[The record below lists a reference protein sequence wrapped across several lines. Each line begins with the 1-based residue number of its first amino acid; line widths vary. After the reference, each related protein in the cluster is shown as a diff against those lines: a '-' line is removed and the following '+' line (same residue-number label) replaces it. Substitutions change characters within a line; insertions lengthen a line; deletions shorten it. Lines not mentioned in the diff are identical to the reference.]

1 MSVRMKGSKYY
12 IAFRWKQHRMDTS
25 SSATSVAEAKKIEKA
40 VKTAFKIHRFDHLD
54 PMSLEVVMRIF
65 LNKGWKIPAE
75 LEAPDPQEALTLLLG
90 IRDYLEAD
98 EKNRTERK
106 VYAIDRLVE
115 FFGEGTPLEKISVS
129 QIKRYRR
136 HRLSEGVSN
145 GTVNIEI
152 SALSGI
158 FREQLEKG
166 ALDSNPCSMV
176 TPLPPTQRD
185 TYISWTDFQEMRK
198 VAGWLKPIVEI
209 LYYTG
214 MRPSE
219 VFNLNWTE
227 VNFSRRMIILPP
239 SRTKEGK
246 NEKQKVLRPKPVPM
260 RREVYDLLWSMRHQD
275 GNVVKLSGRVFEHKG
290 RVITRSTKRKCWARI
305 SRLTELQGVEL
316 RDLRHTFKTN
326 AALSGMDRTIR
337 NAIVGHATR
346 LPVEDLYIHIPDH
359 KFLEAV
365 DSMTF
370 DHGGSH
376 GDFANKEKSDA
387 KMTPYS
393 TEKQKGQT
401 AV

>member
-1 MSVRMKGSKYY
+1 M
-12 IAFRWKQHRMDTS
+12 
-25 SSATSVAEAKKIEKA
+25 AEAKRIEKA
-40 VKTAFKIHRFDHLD
+40 VKTAFKINRFDHLD

-65 LNKGWKIPAE
+65 QNKGWKLPAE
-75 LEAPDPQEALTLLLG
+75 LGALDPQEELTLLLG
-90 IRDYLEAD
+90 IRHYLEAD

-115 FFGEGTPLEKISVS
+115 FFGEAIQLEKISVS
-129 QIKRYRR
+129 QIKRYRK

-166 ALDSNPCSMV
+166 ALDSNPCLMV

-246 NEKQKVLRPKPVPM
+246 NEKQKVLRLKSIPM

-275 GNVVKLSGRVFEHKG
+275 GNVVKLGGRVFEHKG

-316 RDLRHTFKTN
+316 RDLRHTFKSN

-359 KFLEAV
+359 KLLEAV

-370 DHGGSH
+370 EHGRSH
-376 GDFANKEKSDA
+376 GDFANKENNDA
-387 KMTPYS
+387 KMTPKWV
-393 TEKQKGQT
+393 EKEKCE
-401 AV
+401 AVV